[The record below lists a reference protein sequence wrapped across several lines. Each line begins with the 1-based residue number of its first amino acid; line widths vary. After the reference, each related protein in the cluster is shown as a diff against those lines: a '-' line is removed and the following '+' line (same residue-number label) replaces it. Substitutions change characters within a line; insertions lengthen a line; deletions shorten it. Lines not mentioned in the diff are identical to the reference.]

1 MPTHVAPGPRESAPP
16 QPAHAC
22 VSRESHTCQAA
33 LGTWLQSHIGL
44 SGRRLGWGGLVPP
57 LLLLER
63 QSSQMPLGA
72 GEPSPSE
79 SCLVAPLHVL
89 YLYWKCVP

>member
-44 SGRRLGWGGLVPP
+44 LGRRLGWEGLIPP
-57 LLLLER
+57 PISLR
-63 QSSQMPLGA
+63 
-72 GEPSPSE
+72 
-79 SCLVAPLHVL
+79 APVFPNAPG
-89 YLYWKCVP
+89 CR